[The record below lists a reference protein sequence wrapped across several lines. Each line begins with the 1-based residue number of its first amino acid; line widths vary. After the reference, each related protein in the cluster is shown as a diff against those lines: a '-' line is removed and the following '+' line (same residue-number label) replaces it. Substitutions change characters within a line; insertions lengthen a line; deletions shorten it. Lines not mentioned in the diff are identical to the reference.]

1 MSEQVWWKDRA
12 WRIVQTNLR
21 EIDMADMNAQQYV
34 RELQEFNANT
44 VIINTGGIVASY
56 ESKIPFHTRNR
67 FLTGDDLKT
76 VVKACKDAGIRVI
89 SRVDFSKVRRA
100 LYEQHPEW
108 AYVSPKGEI
117 IDYHG
122 LIHMCFNSDYQQKV
136 ALDIIREIIREV
148 NPDGIFL
155 NMGGYSVALD
165 YTRGYQGICQCEN
178 CRKRFRAMYD
188 LELPRADDP
197 DDPVYQKYKE
207 FQSITLREYHKDIK
221 QVIAEEKPELL
232 FFPIDMI
239 RGEVGTFFD
248 GADQNNYMYKG
259 SELLKLERYSTPEV
273 VSTVTSV
280 DFIDMWYRHAA
291 VSPHEQELRL
301 AQMLANGGFA
311 DFYQVGRLDNHP
323 DKSGYEPLKKMFRYH
338 KDHEQDYHANF
349 STAQIA
355 LISPRETF
363 WSKGEMGFPAEYY
376 GWYYMLT
383 QQHYLFDCIRMNTV
397 ERVSLEKYN
406 TIILPD
412 VQNISDAA
420 AAKLDAFAKAGGTV
434 IATGE
439 TAQWNER
446 REKRQAIALSCL
458 GVEKLGYVGRDY
470 ISAYFDIGASRDQFP
485 RFADTQW
492 IYLHDVYCYAQY
504 QPGVKQN
511 MRLIPPHRHSPPEDA
526 YPTSITD
533 YPAFTVN
540 EFGAGR
546 GVYVPWKPGADH
558 YHFGF
563 PHMGSFMADLLEHV
577 LGIGR
582 VTGNLPEMVEVEHTA
597 RRDGTVDYVHLI
609 NYTGHC
615 LKAYYAPVP
624 LSDLVVELP
633 WAKEPPKTVC
643 SMTREKPVPFVL
655 EDGRLRLSV
664 ERLDLFE
671 AIRLE

>member
-100 LYEQHPEW
+100 LYERHPEW